1 MAQKW
6 EYTHMIVELCNTQHG
21 RKWCWRSSNGLYALE
36 DALDQY
42 GEVGWELVSLTPEC
56 FTTSTYGANPSAS
69 FQRAV
74 FKKPVS

>member
-6 EYTHMIVELCNTQHG
+6 EYTHLVFDIHNTQHG
-21 RKWCWRSSNGLYALE
+21 RKWCWKSRNGLYTLE

-42 GEVGWELVSLTPEC
+42 GEVGWELVSLNVEN
-56 FTTSTYGANPSAS
+56 FTSSTYGGNPSAS

-74 FKKPVS
+74 LKRQVA